1 MDALDALSKHCAAL
15 TLQKAARA
23 ITQIY
28 NRTLKPSGLRI
39 TQLAILTSAARLD
52 SPTVTE
58 MARDLGMDRTSLSRG
73 LRPLQRSGLLH
84 ISPGR
89 DRRTRRVVLTPQGEV
104 AIESALPSWQAA
116 QAEIATRIGSREFEQ
131 TLQCVAALAEVLKRP
146 GATEPSPILRGQSS
160 GESR

>member
-73 LRPLQRSGLLH
+73 LRPLQRSGLHTFL
-84 ISPGR
+84 
-89 DRRTRRVVLTPQGEV
+89 
-104 AIESALPSWQAA
+104 
-116 QAEIATRIGSREFEQ
+116 QAETVERGAWSLPRREKWPSNLRCLHGKQ
-131 TLQCVAALAEVLKRP
+131 RRPRSLPASDPGNSKRRSNVLP
-146 GATEPSPILRGQSS
+146 H
-160 GESR
+160 